1 MSRSMTRSLPRFF
14 VPTLVIMALAG
25 LIPAAF
31 AVYARH
37 RTSDSPR
44 VHVVHDMDHQ
54 PKFRPQTT
62 NPVFADGRAM
72 RRPVQGTV
80 ARGDLVVDP
89 AFAKGRV
96 DGKWIA
102 RIPVPV
108 DMKLMVRGRERFDV
122 FCATCHGW
130 SGRGNGPTA
139 EVATKAALNV
149 SDLHTK
155 LVREREAGHLFNTIT
170 NGLGN
175 MASYAAQIP
184 AGDRWAIVA
193 YIRALQ
199 RSQNAKIE
207 DVPEELRDQLR

>member
-1 MSRSMTRSLPRFF
+1 M
-14 VPTLVIMALAG
+14 
-25 LIPAAF
+25 
-31 AVYARH
+31 
-37 RTSDSPR
+37 
-44 VHVVHDMDHQ
+44 
-54 PKFRPQTT
+54 KE
-62 NPVFADGRAM
+62 
-72 RRPVQGTV
+72 
-80 ARGDLVVDP
+80 
-89 AFAKGRV
+89 
-96 DGKWIA
+96 
-102 RIPVPV
+102 IPVPV
-108 DMKLMVRGRERFDV
+108 DMKLMRRGRERFEI

-139 EVATKAALNV
+139 EVATKATLNV

-199 RSQNAKIE
+199 RSQNATIK
-207 DVPEELRDQLR
+207 DVPEDLRDQLR